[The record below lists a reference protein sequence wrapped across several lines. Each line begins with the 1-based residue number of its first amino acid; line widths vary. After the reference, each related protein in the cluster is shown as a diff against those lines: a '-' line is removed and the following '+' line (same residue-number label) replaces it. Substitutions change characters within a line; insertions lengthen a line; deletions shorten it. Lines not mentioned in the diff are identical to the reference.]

1 MDLMITRKSLLAG
14 ALGAALFAAPA
25 IVVSLVATGAS
36 IAQEAMKLPVDAE
49 PLIAATARG
58 DVPFRIEI
66 ADEPGERS
74 MGLMFRKDLAD
85 DQGMLFV
92 FEQTQPVGF
101 WMKNTP
107 LPLDLVFVGPDGKVL
122 DVLPG
127 TPFSEA
133 VIAPDE
139 PARFVLE
146 LKAGTAARS
155 GIADGVRLRHRAI
168 TAAAGNPG

>member
-1 MDLMITRKSLLAG
+1 MTLRRFLIAG
-14 ALGAALFAAPA
+14 ALGAALLAVPA
-25 IVVSLVATGAS
+25 FVVSLAATAPS
-36 IAQEAMKLPVDAE
+36 IAQEAMALPVDAD
-49 PLIAATARG
+49 PLVAVTAKG
-58 DVPFRIEI
+58 EVPFRIEI
-66 ADEPGERS
+66 ADEPGERA

-107 LPLDLVFVGPDGKVL
+107 LPLDLVFAGPDGKVL

-133 VIAPDE
+133 VIAPEE

-146 LKAGTAARS
+146 LKAGTAAKT
-155 GIADGVRLRHRAI
+155 GIAKDVMLKHRAI
-168 TAAAGNPG
+168 TAVAGNP

>member
-1 MDLMITRKSLLAG
+1 MTLRKILMAG

-25 IVVSLVATGAS
+25 FVVSLAVTAPA
-36 IAQEAMKLPVDAE
+36 IAQEAMALPVDAE
-49 PLIAATARG
+49 PLVAVTAKG

-66 ADEPGERS
+66 ADEPGERA

-107 LPLDLVFVGPDGKVL
+107 LPLDLVFAGPDGKVL

-133 VIAPDE
+133 VIAPEE

-146 LKAGTAARS
+146 LKAGTAART
-155 GIADGVRLRHRAI
+155 GIAKGVVLKHRAI
-168 TAAAGNPG
+168 AAVAGNP

>member
-1 MDLMITRKSLLAG
+1 MSLRKYLIAG
-14 ALGAALFAAPA
+14 ALGAALLAAPA
-25 IVVSLVATGAS
+25 FVVSLAATGPVM
-36 IAQEAMKLPVDAE
+36 AQQAMALPVDAE
-49 PLIAATARG
+49 PLIAATSGG

-146 LKAGTAARS
+146 LKAGTAART
-155 GIADGVRLRHRAI
+155 GIADGVMLRHRAI
-168 TAAAGNPG
+168 AAAAGNPG

>member
-1 MDLMITRKSLLAG
+1 MTLRKFLIAG
-14 ALGAALFAAPA
+14 ALGAALLAVPA
-25 IVVSLVATGAS
+25 LVVSLALTAPS
-36 IAQEAMKLPVDAE
+36 MAQEAMALPVDAD
-49 PLIAATARG
+49 PLIAVTAMG
-58 DVPFRIEI
+58 EVPFRIEI
-66 ADEPGERS
+66 ADEPGERA

-107 LPLDLVFVGPDGKVL
+107 LPLDLVFAGLDGKVL

-133 VIAPDE
+133 VIAPEE

-146 LKAGTAARS
+146 LKAGTAAKT
-155 GIADGVRLRHRAI
+155 GIAKGVTLKHRAI
-168 TAAAGNPG
+168 TAVDGNP

>member
-1 MDLMITRKSLLAG
+1 MTRRKSLLAG
-14 ALGAALFAAPA
+14 MTGAAWLAAA
-25 IVVSLVATGAS
+25 VFVVSLSSTPPVL
-36 IAQEAMKLPVDAE
+36 AQQAMALPADPE
-49 PLIAATARG
+49 PLVAVTAKG
-58 DVPFRIEI
+58 EVSFRIEV
-66 ADEPGERS
+66 ADEPGERA
-74 MGLMFRKDLAD
+74 MGLMHRKDLAD

-122 DVLPG
+122 DIQQG

-146 LKAGTAARS
+146 LKAGTAART
-155 GIADGVRLRHRAI
+155 GIADGIVLKHRAI

>member
-1 MDLMITRKSLLAG
+1 MSLRKYLMAA
-14 ALGAALFAAPA
+14 ALGAAMLAAPA
-25 IVVSLVATGAS
+25 FVVSLAVTGPV
-36 IAQEAMKLPVDAE
+36 IAQQAMALPVDAE
-49 PLIAATARG
+49 PLIAVTGKG

-107 LPLDLVFVGPDGKVL
+107 LPLDLVFIGPNGKVL

-146 LKAGTAARS
+146 LKAGTAART
-155 GIADGVRLRHRAI
+155 GIADGVMLRHRAI
-168 TAAAGNPG
+168 AAAAGNPG

>member
-1 MDLMITRKSLLAG
+1 MTIRRVLIAG
-14 ALGAALFAAPA
+14 VLGAAMLAVPA
-25 IVVSLVATGAS
+25 FVVSLAVTAPT
-36 IAQEAMKLPVDAE
+36 IAQEAMALPVDAE
-49 PLIAATARG
+49 PLIAVTAKG
-58 DVPFRIEI
+58 EVPLRIEI
-66 ADEPGERS
+66 ADEPGERA

-107 LPLDLVFVGPDGKVL
+107 LPLDLVFAGPDGKVL

-127 TPFSEA
+127 IPFSEA
-133 VIAPDE
+133 VIAPQE

-146 LKAGTAARS
+146 LKAGTAAKT
-155 GIADGVRLRHRAI
+155 GIARGVMLKHRAI
-168 TAAAGNPG
+168 TAVAGNP

>member
-1 MDLMITRKSLLAG
+1 MTLRRLLIAG
-14 ALGAALFAAPA
+14 ALGAALLAVPA
-25 IVVSLVATGAS
+25 FVVSLAGTAPS
-36 IAQEAMKLPVDAE
+36 IAQEAMALPVDAD
-49 PLIAATARG
+49 PLIAVTAKG
-58 DVPFRIEI
+58 EVPFRIEI
-66 ADEPGERS
+66 ADEPGERA

-107 LPLDLVFVGPDGKVL
+107 LPLDLVFAGPDGKVL

-133 VIAPDE
+133 VIAPEE

-146 LKAGTAARS
+146 LKAGTAAKT
-155 GIADGVRLRHRAI
+155 GIAKGVMLKHRAI
-168 TAAAGNPG
+168 AAVAGNP

>member
-1 MDLMITRKSLLAG
+1 MTLRKVLMAG

-25 IVVSLVATGAS
+25 FVVSLAVTAPA
-36 IAQEAMKLPVDAE
+36 IAQEAMALPVDAE
-49 PLIAATARG
+49 PLIAATAKG

-66 ADEPGERS
+66 ADEPGERA

-107 LPLDLVFVGPDGKVL
+107 LPLDLVFADPDGKVL

-133 VIAPDE
+133 VIAPEE

-146 LKAGTAARS
+146 LKAGTAART
-155 GIADGVRLRHRAI
+155 GIAKGVVLKHRAI
-168 TAAAGNPG
+168 AAVAGNP

>member
-1 MDLMITRKSLLAG
+1 MTLRRVLIAG
-14 ALGAALFAAPA
+14 ALGAALLAGPA
-25 IVVSLVATGAS
+25 FVVSLAVSSAS
-36 IAQEAMKLPVDAE
+36 VAQEAMALPVDAE
-49 PLIAATARG
+49 PLIAVTAKR

-66 ADEPGERS
+66 ADEPGERA

-107 LPLDLVFVGPDGKVL
+107 LPLDLVFAGPDGKVL

-133 VIAPDE
+133 VIAPEE

-146 LKAGTAARS
+146 LKAGTAAKT
-155 GIADGVRLRHRAI
+155 GIARGVMLKHRAI
-168 TAAAGNPG
+168 AAVAGNP